1 MARRLGG
8 DRRRQTA
15 VVDGWSFL
23 RNERFRMTNNPEPR
37 ANTSETA
44 VRRPPA
50 AVAAGPVAAKRSASA
65 AILLLEPLH
74 DDAVTLLA
82 DYARVFQVETPEQAM
97 QVARTNDVHAIL
109 TRGKGRVTREM
120 IVACK
125 NLKAVSR
132 AGAGVDTIDVEAAR
146 AHDIKIVFAPGV
158 NAATTAEHTFMLM
171 LMIARRAAELTQR
184 VKAGDWASRNAY
196 QGIEL
201 RWKTL
206 GLVGLGAIGREVA
219 LRAAAFGMQVLGLS
233 RSSAALDAQPPA
245 GVTFASWQRLL
256 AESDFVSLHVPLK
269 EDTRGI
275 FGAAQIAAMKRGAFL
290 INTARGALVDKRAL
304 AAALDDGRV
313 AGYAADVFDPQPP
326 AQEDMALIERSNV
339 ILTPHVAGL
348 TDATYRQVCLFC
360 ARNVLAVLENGAP
373 DTRSLY

>member
-1 MARRLGG
+1 MSN
-8 DRRRQTA
+8 T
-15 VVDGWSFL
+15 S
-23 RNERFRMTNNPEPR
+23 EPR
-37 ANTSETA
+37 ANTSATA
-44 VRRPPA
+44 VGRRSSV
-50 AVAAGPVAAKRSASA
+50 VADRPTVVADPRSASA

-74 DDAVTLLA
+74 DDAVKLLA

-109 TRGKGRVTREM
+109 TRGKGRITREM
-120 IVACK
+120 ILACK

-158 NAATTAEHTFMLM
+158 NAATTAEHTLMLM

-219 LRAAAFGMQVLGLS
+219 LRAAAFGMNVLGLS
-233 RSSAALDAQPPA
+233 RTSARPDAQPPA
-245 GVTFASWQRLL
+245 GVTVVNWERLL
-256 AESDFVSLHVPLK
+256 AESDMVSLHVPLK

-290 INTARGALVDKRAL
+290 INTGRGALVDKRAL